1 MIRGPQTRSNINNI
15 KCRLVGE
22 RKTTLYL
29 RVVSQSVE
37 QKGMTRKQA
46 SVVKEESVKAAFVEN
61 ETQSFSRFESSIST
75 NIAV

>member
-1 MIRGPQTRSNINNI
+1 MS
-15 KCRLVGE
+15 E
-22 RKTTLYL
+22 
-29 RVVSQSVE
+29 SVA

>member
-22 RKTTLYL
+22 RKTTLNL

-46 SVVKEESVKAAFVEN
+46 SVVKAKSAKAAFVEN
-61 ETQSFSRFESSIST
+61 QTQSPRVLK
-75 NIAV
+75 AL